1 VTVLSYEVVR
11 VFTRN
16 GKNGNG
22 LAVFPDGS
30 GLSPEMM
37 LKIAARLGFSETSFV
52 MEPAGD
58 ADYSVRFFTP
68 EKELPFA
75 GHPSIGT
82 LFALSRIGKVK
93 RKRNFTQKIGRRLVH
108 LRLEKDGAIFMKQG
122 KPEFGRKVLPETA
135 AAILGLHVKDIG
147 GEPAVVSTGLP
158 HIIIPLAS
166 YTALKRAKIAE
177 PVYREAIVFA
187 KAEAVM
193 PYAVFRGQVWCRMFA
208 PALGITEDPATGSG
222 AGPLAAYIAREKGS
236 GGEIDMY
243 QGTAP
248 DGASLLKTKVSM
260 SGAQVSG
267 LEVGGYCVF
276 LESRK
281 IDLSDIS

>member
-1 VTVLSYEVVR
+1 MAILSYEVVR

-22 LAVFPDGS
+22 LAVFPDGA
-30 GLSPEMM
+30 GLSPDTM

-52 MEPAGD
+52 LESAGNG
-58 ADYSVRFFTP
+58 DYRVRFFTP

-75 GHPSIGT
+75 GHPSIGS

-93 RKRNFTQKIGRRLVH
+93 RKRNFTQEIGQRLVR

-122 KPEFGRKVLPETA
+122 TPEFGRKVLPETA
-135 AAILGLHVKDIG
+135 AEILGLRMKDIG

-158 HIIIPLAS
+158 HIIIPLTS
-166 YTALKRAKIAE
+166 YSALKRAKITA
-177 PVYREAIVFA
+177 PVYMEAIEFA
-187 KAEAVM
+187 KAEAVL
-193 PYAVFRGQVWCRMFA
+193 PYAVFRGRVRCRMFA

-222 AGPLAAYIAREKGS
+222 AGPLAAYIARGRGD
-236 GGEIDMY
+236 GGEIDIY

-248 DGASLLKTKVSM
+248 NGTSLLKTKVSM
-260 SGAQVSG
+260 RGRKISGV
-267 LEVGGYCVF
+267 EVGGYCVS

-281 IDLSDIS
+281 IDLSNI

>member
-22 LAVFPDGS
+22 LALFPDGS
-30 GLSPEMM
+30 GLSSETM

-52 MEPAGD
+52 LKSSGD
-58 ADYSVRFFTP
+58 ADYRARFFTP
-68 EKELPFA
+68 NKELPFA

-82 LFALSRIGKVK
+82 LFALSRMGGVK
-93 RKRNFTQKIGRRLVH
+93 RKRNFTQKIGRRLVS
-108 LRLEKDGAIFMKQG
+108 LRLEKDGTIFMKQG
-122 KPEFGRKVLPETA
+122 KPAFIRKVLPETA
-135 AAILGLHVKDIG
+135 AEILGLRMKDIG

-166 YTALKRAKIAE
+166 YSALKRAKIVA
-177 PVYREAIVFA
+177 PVYREAIEFA
-187 KAEAVM
+187 KAVAVM
-193 PYAVFRGQVWCRMFA
+193 PYAVFRGKVRCRMFA

-222 AGPLAAYIAREKGS
+222 AGPLAAYIARGRGA
-236 GGEIDMY
+236 GGEIEIY

-260 SGAQVSG
+260 RGRKVSG
-267 LEVGGYCVF
+267 VEVGGYCAFV
-276 LESRK
+276 ESREL
-281 IDLSDIS
+281 DLSNI

>member
-11 VFTRN
+11 VFTRY

-30 GLSPEMM
+30 GLSPTIM

-52 MEPAGD
+52 LKPSGD
-58 ADYSVRFFTP
+58 ADYRARFFTP

-82 LFALSRIGKVK
+82 LFALSRIGGVK
-93 RKRNFTQKIGRRLVH
+93 RKRNFTQKIGRRVVR
-108 LRLEKDGAIFMKQG
+108 LRLEKDGSIFMKQG
-122 KPEFGRKVLPETA
+122 KPAFVRKVLPETA
-135 AAILGLHVKDIG
+135 AEILGLRIKDIG

-158 HIIIPLAS
+158 HIVIPLAS
-166 YTALKRAKIAE
+166 YSALKRAKIAE
-177 PVYREAIVFA
+177 PVYREAIEFA
-187 KAEAVM
+187 KAVAVM
-193 PYAVFRGQVWCRMFA
+193 PYAVFRGRVRCRMFA

-222 AGPLAAYIAREKGS
+222 AGPLAAYIARGRGS
-236 GGEIDMY
+236 GGEIDIY

-248 DGASLLKTKVSM
+248 DGPSLLKANVSM
-260 SGAQVSG
+260 SGTNVSG
-267 LEVGGYCVF
+267 VEVGGYCTF
-276 LESRK
+276 LESRT
-281 IDLSDIS
+281 IDL